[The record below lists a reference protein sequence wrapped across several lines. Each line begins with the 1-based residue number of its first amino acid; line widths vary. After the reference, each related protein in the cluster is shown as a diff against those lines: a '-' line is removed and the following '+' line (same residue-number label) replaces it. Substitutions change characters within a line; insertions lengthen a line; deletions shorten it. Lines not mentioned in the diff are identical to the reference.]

1 MSVAKKI
8 RVEVKRDHLSQIASG
23 SPELAL
29 AEMIWNALDA
39 DSTTVDVR
47 FHEGPLGVDEITIT
61 DNGTGIPYG
70 QAESLFEA
78 LGGSWKARRQKTDK
92 GRFLHGKEGKGRFKA
107 YVLGR
112 VVEWKVTYKANGRLK
127 RYTIEGRAE
136 SLDEFSITDEE
147 IIENGK
153 TGVNVRI
160 IELSKKF
167 HLLDKEKALERL
179 TPLLALYLSNYPYV
193 RLTIEG
199 TAIDPNEII
208 RNRQKF
214 DLEPVEQDGVSYP
227 VQLEIIEWN
236 EIKERE
242 VWFCDDKGFPLEP
255 YNRQMR
261 GIGEFGFNAYLKSE
275 FFQHLHSINRLSL
288 SELNSKVVKICDQA
302 TKLIKDYFLKRT
314 IESAKDQL
322 NKWKEDKVYPYE
334 DEPSSPVEVAERQMF
349 DIVAININEN
359 LPDFDETDKKTKAF
373 QFRILRQAVE
383 KSPEDLQVII
393 NEVLQLPKKKQEQL
407 AELLKDVSLSGII
420 SASKL
425 VSDRLKFLS
434 GLDLLLFDD
443 DLKKHLKERSQLHRI
458 LAENTWIFG
467 HAFSLSVDDKSLTE
481 VLRKH
486 SEILESDVVIHDPVK
501 RIDGRTGIVDLMM
514 SRSIP
519 RNHANELEHLIVELK
534 APIVDVGEKEI
545 QQIKSYA
552 FAVAKDER
560 FKGLDTIW
568 HFWVL
573 SNDIDEYAEMELN
586 QERYENGI
594 IYKSIKPINLT
605 IWVKIWSQLLQ
616 ENKYRL
622 QFIKEKLNYNIDR
635 NDALAYLRKTY
646 AEYTEGVIS
655 GDSVESD
662 TGIIEGSETTR
673 QA

>member
-8 RVEVKRDHLSQIASG
+8 RVEVKRDHLAQIASG

-47 FHEGPLGVDEITIT
+47 FYEGPLGVDEITIT

-78 LGGSWKARRQKTDK
+78 LGGSWKARREKTDQ

-107 YVLGR
+107 FVLGR
-112 VVEWKVTYKANGRLK
+112 VVQWKVTYKANGQLK
-127 RYTIEGRAE
+127 CYTIEGLAE

-153 TGVNVRI
+153 TGVDVRI
-160 IELSKKF
+160 IELTKKF

-179 TPLLALYLSNYPYV
+179 TPLLALYLCNYTSL

-208 RNRQKF
+208 RNRHKF

-275 FFQHLHSINRLSL
+275 FFQHLHYINQLGL
-288 SELNSKVVKICDQA
+288 SELNSKVAKICDQA

-373 QFRILRQAVE
+373 QFKILRQAVE

-393 NEVLQLPKKKQEQL
+393 NEVLQLPRKKQEQL

-467 HAFSLSVDDKSLTE
+467 HAFSLSVDDRSLTE

-519 RNHANELEHLIVELK
+519 RNHANELEHL
-534 APIVDVGEKEI
+534 
-545 QQIKSYA
+545 
-552 FAVAKDER
+552 
-560 FKGLDTIW
+560 
-568 HFWVL
+568 
-573 SNDIDEYAEMELN
+573 
-586 QERYENGI
+586 
-594 IYKSIKPINLT
+594 
-605 IWVKIWSQLLQ
+605 
-616 ENKYRL
+616 
-622 QFIKEKLNYNIDR
+622 
-635 NDALAYLRKTY
+635 
-646 AEYTEGVIS
+646 
-655 GDSVESD
+655 
-662 TGIIEGSETTR
+662 
-673 QA
+673 